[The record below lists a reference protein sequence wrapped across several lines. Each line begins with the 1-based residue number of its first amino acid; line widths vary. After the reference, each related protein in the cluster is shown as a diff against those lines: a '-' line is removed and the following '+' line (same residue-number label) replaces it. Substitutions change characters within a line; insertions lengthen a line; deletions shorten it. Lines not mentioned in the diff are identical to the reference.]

1 MTTDG
6 SRLPLGL
13 VVPVYDEVVRL
24 ADYGKLLV
32 DFVLQQPAG
41 SELVFVDDGSSDGTP
56 DLLLGLLA
64 DLPGAPARVLRRPH
78 AGKGAA
84 VAAGLRALETPLR
97 GFCDLDLSTPLDDF
111 DRIAGAAARSGG
123 LAIGSRDLTTSTLV
137 RAEGPVRE
145 ALGRAYNRLLQ
156 AAVTPGVVDT
166 QCGAKVA
173 PREVWE
179 RVLRHCNEEGF
190 AWDAE
195 LIAVAQALGIDV
207 VEVPINWRHDER
219 SKVRL
224 GRDGLAMVLATPRI
238 WRSARGAAASTRPA
252 EGFGVPLTGTK
263 ATPTGS
269 PGSRPPEVFDDT
281 NATLLAG
288 SDRSHW
294 WFRSKAA
301 LVATALGRTAASPAA
316 QGWLV
321 DLGGGA
327 GGVTAMLGWAPD
339 RVAVLEGNEALAAQA
354 RRHGM
359 NALRT
364 SVHEVALAG
373 GAAEVVCLL
382 DVIEHLH
389 DPVAALQEAARILRP
404 GGRLVVTVP
413 AHQWLWSAADEQLG
427 HVRRYN
433 RRTLRMDLAAA
444 GFEPV
449 LLTHVFS
456 WLVPPVWLKRKLVS
470 GGNAELGLD
479 QTSPVID
486 LAAMGLTL
494 AERAVLGRAA
504 MPVGTSVLCV
514 ATLSGNQRSTATA
527 ASTTIDTSAGTRN
540 RVMP

>member
-1 MTTDG
+1 
-6 SRLPLGL
+6 
-13 VVPVYDEVVRL
+13 
-24 ADYGKLLV
+24 
-32 DFVLQQPAG
+32 
-41 SELVFVDDGSSDGTP
+41 
-56 DLLLGLLA
+56 
-64 DLPGAPARVLRRPH
+64 
-78 AGKGAA
+78 
-84 VAAGLRALETPLR
+84 
-97 GFCDLDLSTPLDDF
+97 
-111 DRIAGAAARSGG
+111 
-123 LAIGSRDLTTSTLV
+123 
-137 RAEGPVRE
+137 
-145 ALGRAYNRLLQ
+145 
-156 AAVTPGVVDT
+156 
-166 QCGAKVA
+166 
-173 PREVWE
+173 
-179 RVLRHCNEEGF
+179 
-190 AWDAE
+190 
-195 LIAVAQALGIDV
+195 
-207 VEVPINWRHDER
+207 
-219 SKVRL
+219 
-224 GRDGLAMVLATPRI
+224 MVLATPRI

-252 EGFGVPLTGTK
+252 EGFGVPLTGSK
-263 ATPTGS
+263 ATPAGS
-269 PGSRPPEVFDDT
+269 PGSRPAEVFDDT

-301 LVATALGRTAASPAA
+301 LVATALGRTAASPAPE
-316 QGWLV
+316 GWLV

-339 RVAVLEGNEALAAQA
+339 HVAVLEGNEALAGQA

-479 QTSPVID
+479 QTSLAID
-486 LAAMGLTL
+486 VAAMGLTL
-494 AERAVLGRAA
+494 VERALLGRAA
-504 MPVGTSVLCV
+504 MPFGTSVLCV
-514 ATLSGNQRSTATA
+514 SVLFGHQRSRATA

>member
-1 MTTDG
+1 
-6 SRLPLGL
+6 

-32 DFVLQQPAG
+32 DFVVQQPAG
-41 SELVFVDDGSSDGTP
+41 SELIFVDDGSSDGTP
-56 DLLLGLLA
+56 DRLDELLA
-64 DLPGAPARVLRRPH
+64 ELPGAPARVLRRPH

-84 VAAGLRALETPLR
+84 VAAGLRALDTPLR

-111 DRIAGAAARSGG
+111 NRIAGAAERAGA
-123 LAIGSRDLTTSTLV
+123 LAIGSRGLTTSTLV

-166 QCGAKVA
+166 QCGAKAA
-173 PREVWE
+173 PRDVWE
-179 RVLRHCNEEGF
+179 RVLRHCNEQGF

-238 WRSARGAAASTRPA
+238 WRSARRGAALTRPA
-252 EGFGVPLTGTK
+252 DAVGRSLSASTV
-263 ATPTGS
+263 TPTAS
-269 PGSRPPEVFDDT
+269 PGSGSAEVFDDT
-281 NATLLAG
+281 NAALLAG

-301 LVATALGRTAASPAA
+301 LVATALGRTAASPAP

-339 RVAVLEGNEALAAQA
+339 RVAVLEGNQALAAQA

-359 NALRT
+359 SALRT
-364 SVHEVALAG
+364 SVHEVPLASG
-373 GAAEVVCLL
+373 GAEVVCLL

-389 DPVAALQEAARILRP
+389 DPVAALQEAARVLAP

-413 AHQWLWSAADEQLG
+413 AHEWLWSAADEQLG
-427 HVRRYN
+427 HVRRYT
-433 RRTLRMDLAAA
+433 RRSLRNDLAAA

-449 LLTHVFS
+449 LLSHVFS
-456 WLVPPVWLKRKLVS
+456 WLVPPVWLKRKLAS
-470 GGNAELGLD
+470 GGKAELGLD
-479 QTSPVID
+479 QTSLAID
-486 LAAMGLTL
+486 VAAMGLTL
-494 AERAVLGRAA
+494 AERALLGRAV

-514 ATLSGNQRSTATA
+514 AALCGNQRSRATA